1 MTTKNELFKMLRLN
15 DVLPMDWPTDEDAEK
30 RNLPNMPTD
39 WGWAHL
45 PPHGVVAYHKG
56 PKIDFDDI
64 VDISFTTEWLANKAT
79 YTEWFLKQK
88 PEESLSGIA
97 MHNPNWKKAT
107 DQQVKPQGEG
117 APVLGFVL
125 SDLTNRALMGK
136 AKYGEPLKVF
146 NGRRSV
152 TDLLQELYDG
162 VMYAKQLEL
171 ELEDIGND
179 IADIMQVMSSME
191 SMDKPSID
199 AAVKDLGGILQKFKS
214 LR

>member
-1 MTTKNELFKMLRLN
+1 MTPKNELFEYLRHN
-15 DVLPMDWPTDEDAEK
+15 DVLPMDWPTFEGAN
-30 RNLPNMPTD
+30 RNLPNMPID
-39 WGWAHL
+39 WGWTNL
-45 PPHGVVAYHKG
+45 TPYGVIAYQKG
-56 PKIDFDDI
+56 LKIDFNNI
-64 VDISFTTEWLANKAT
+64 VDISFTTECLANKAT

-88 PEESLSGIA
+88 PEESLPGIA

-125 SDLTNRALMGK
+125 ADLTNRALVGK
-136 AKYGEPLKVF
+136 EKYGEPLKVF

-171 ELEDIGND
+171 ELEEMGNN
-179 IADIMQVMSSME
+179 IADIMQVMSSMD

-199 AAVKDLGGILQKFKS
+199 AAVKELGGILQKFKS

>member
-1 MTTKNELFKMLRLN
+1 MTTKNELFEMLRHN
-15 DVLPMDWPTDEDAEK
+15 DVLPMDWPTDSDAEK
-30 RNLPNMPTD
+30 RNLPNLPID
-39 WGWAHL
+39 WGWIHL
-45 PPHGVVAYHKG
+45 PPNGVVAYNKG
-56 PKIDFDDI
+56 PRIIFDDVLI
-64 VDISFTTEWLANKAT
+64 ISSSDEYLANKAT

-88 PEESLSGIA
+88 PEESLPGIA

-125 SDLTNRALMGK
+125 SDLTNRALVGK
-136 AKYGEPLKVF
+136 EKYGEPLKVF

-171 ELEDIGND
+171 ELEDIGNN

-199 AAVKDLGGILQKFKS
+199 AAVKELGGILKKFKS